1 MSLLLDALNRASRD
15 KAAAEAPSDL
25 LAVGAVVPAAPPL
38 AFESQA
44 SPVPS
49 EPLPSATKTPDW
61 PSLEPLEFT
70 VTLPEKPAA
79 PRPET
84 PAPSSVKPG
93 PVALSLTPKV
103 PDMAVK
109 PASPAPAAPMPAE
122 PPLVAAS
129 EPAPGFP
136 GASSFAVDAGRP
148 TKPLGGER
156 AAQSIVRAKEMPAS
170 KNKQGVGAWVAVVLV
185 LVLGVGLSSVFL
197 GVGGDPMAWVQ
208 SLGLGQPSLQATG
221 VSAPAGAPAGEAPAV
236 SPPDLP
242 VAAVAMA
249 PATPTPVS
257 RSVPSQKTPVKS
269 AAFAP
274 PGKDQR
280 KLDGGSAPAR
290 TCPPGTVLPD
300 CLPSGTDHQAGL
312 QSRISGPSTLELGY
326 AALTR
331 GQLQEATKAYEQ
343 ALVQNPEE
351 RDALLGLAYIAQQ
364 ERRQD
369 DALSLY
375 KRVLRQEPDNA
386 TARTGVLTLTML
398 GDPQDFGSRSREV
411 VDQNPDSAEAQS
423 ILGHALVRQERL
435 ADARL
440 AFARAL
446 QLEPQVARHAFNLAV
461 AFDRLHN
468 YDEARRF
475 YELTANLVKKPG
487 SERSSG
493 VALRDVLVRLEQ
505 LRSAQQAGLQ

>member
-15 KAAAEAPSDL
+15 KAAAEAPSDP

-79 PRPET
+79 PKPET
-84 PAPSSVKPG
+84 PAPPSAKPG

-103 PDMAVK
+103 PDVAVK
-109 PASPAPAAPMPAE
+109 SAPAVPIPAE
-122 PPLVAAS
+122 PPLVAAL

-136 GASSFAVDAGRP
+136 GASSPAVDAGRP
-148 TKPLGGER
+148 TKPPSGER
-156 AAQSIVRAKEMPAS
+156 AAQNIVRAKEMPAS
-170 KNKQGVGAWVAVVLV
+170 KSRQGVGAWVAVVLV
-185 LVLGVGLSSVFL
+185 LVLGAGLSSVFL
-197 GVGGDPMAWVQ
+197 GVGGDPMAWMK

-221 VSAPAGAPAGEAPAV
+221 VPAPAGVPAGEAPAV

-242 VAAVAMA
+242 VAAVAIA
-249 PATPTPVS
+249 PVIPTPVS

-269 AAFAP
+269 AASAP

-280 KLDGGSAPAR
+280 KLDGGSVPAR
-290 TCPPGTVLPD
+290 TCPPGTVPPD
-300 CLPSGTDHQAGL
+300 CRPSGTDQQAGL

-364 ERRQD
+364 QSRQD
-369 DALSLY
+369 EALSLY

-398 GDPQDFGSRSREV
+398 GDAQDFGSRSREV

-468 YDEARRF
+468 YDQARRF
-475 YELTANLVKKPG
+475 YELTAQLMKKPG

-493 VALRDVLVRLEQ
+493 VVLRDVLVRLEQ
-505 LRSAQQAGLQ
+505 LRSAQQAVLQ